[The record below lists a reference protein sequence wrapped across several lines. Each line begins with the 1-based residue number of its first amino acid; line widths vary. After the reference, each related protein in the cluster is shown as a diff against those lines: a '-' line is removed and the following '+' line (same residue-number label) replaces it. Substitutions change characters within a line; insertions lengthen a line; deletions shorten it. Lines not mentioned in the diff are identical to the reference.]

1 MTRTWAKVSI
11 FDTFR
16 FSERAAQSDY
26 DYLGPSRDE
35 STARRQA
42 AARYE

>member
-1 MTRTWAKVSI
+1 MTRMWAKVSI
-11 FDTFR
+11 FDTLC

-26 DYLGPSRDE
+26 DGLGSSRDE